1 MPEERVQSYEDHVRR
16 LPAPYLAVAAVL
28 ALNIVGT
35 TALAVMHPNI
45 HSIFLVVLAIALGG
59 VHWYTRTNAL
69 VVQNRII
76 RLEERLRLE
85 RLLPDDL
92 RPRIP
97 ELSVAQLVA
106 LRFSGDGEVAALTR
120 QVLDEKLTD
129 KDAIKQRIRDWR
141 ADHLRV

>member
-1 MPEERVQSYEDHVRR
+1 MIEQHAQSFENHVRR
-16 LPAPYLAVAAVL
+16 LPAPYLAIAVVL

-35 TALAVMHPNI
+35 TALAVMHPNV

-59 VHWYTRTNAL
+59 IHWYTRLNAL
-69 VVQNRII
+69 VVQNRVI

-92 RPRIP
+92 KPRIG
-97 ELSVAQLVA
+97 ELSLDQLVA
-106 LRFSGDGEVAALTR
+106 LRFAGDGELAALTR
-120 QVLDEKLTD
+120 QVLDEKLAD
-129 KDAIKQRIRDWR
+129 KDTIKQRVRDWR